1 MNWIGMVVGSVCG
14 AVGALIATLILGKKS
29 SEGVGRLVSLAIFA
43 MLFGLSREYVTPIL
57 HAHYNAY
64 GIDSELSK
72 SPAWVAMK
80 AYEPVTYNRI
90 LDAARIRLKTGENMG
105 KVSDEMAANVQ
116 ALILKRVPTTS
127 DAAAVAYMRVMME
140 EIKVLRD
147 RGDDSCYRFLMPEGA
162 VGHSDLI
169 GMLPRDLSQ
178 RDGDALAEVFRAAV
192 VEARPVPT
200 EAQFMEAFEP
210 VVMSLQALNPRY
222 VADMEAIGKPQT
234 TLGSKR
240 YACELTMAL
249 YGEVFK
255 LPREAAGL
263 TLRYL
268 IAAGG

>member
-1 MNWIGMVVGSVCG
+1 MNWIGMVVGAVCG
-14 AVGALIATLILGKKS
+14 AVGALVATLILGKKS
-29 SEGVGRLVSLAIFA
+29 GEGVGRLVSLAVFA

-64 GIDSELSK
+64 GIDGELSK

-90 LDAARIRLKTGENMG
+90 LDAAQVRLRGGENMG
-105 KVSDEMAANVQ
+105 KVTDEMAANVQ

-127 DAAAVAYMRVMME
+127 DVAAVAYMRVMME
-140 EIKVLRD
+140 EIKVLSD

-169 GMLPRDLSQ
+169 GMLPKDLAQ

-200 EAQFMEAFEP
+200 EAQFMEAFRP
-210 VVMSLQALNPRY
+210 AVMSLQTLNPRY
-222 VADMEAIGKPQT
+222 VTDLEALGKPQT
-234 TLGSKR
+234 TLASKR
-240 YACELTMAL
+240 YTCELTMAL

-255 LPREAAGL
+255 LPRDAAGL

-268 IAAGG
+268 IASAG